1 MRSRLIG
8 INAIEAMKIL
18 ERAWARLEVQEGEGT
33 VILHPPEL
41 TYEEF
46 TDNPVVQWLFAGHFP
61 PPFTNEAV
69 AYEAYMFY
77 TTHRKENSHGT
88 RRNATA

>member
-1 MRSRLIG
+1 MRRG
-8 INAIEAMKIL
+8 INAIEAMAIL
-18 ERAWARLEVQEGEGT
+18 ERAWAKLDVQAGQGS

-46 TDNPVVQWLFAGHFP
+46 TENPVVQWLFAGHFP
-61 PPFTNEAV
+61 RPIFANEAV

-77 TTHRKENSHGT
+77 TTHRKENSHDN
-88 RRNATA
+88 RSNPTA